1 MNKSTED
8 QQPEEVYF
16 QELIETDPYLAS
28 ALEFMYSEDTEDD
41 FNEMDQEQQEAYLKK
56 TWIDREKEFY
66 GEEDNYKFNH
76 TITEQIENEDED
88 SDDDDDDMLTRNE

>member
-41 FNEMDQEQQEAYLKK
+41 VNEMDQEQ
-56 TWIDREKEFY
+56 
-66 GEEDNYKFNH
+66 
-76 TITEQIENEDED
+76 
-88 SDDDDDDMLTRNE
+88 